1 LVEIIGTSGYRVN
14 AAQMRQGAHMLMI
27 SLTPAG
33 TVAHM
38 GSMEHGLPRSAVD
51 GCCGII
57 TGIISG

>member
-1 LVEIIGTSGYRVN
+1 
-14 AAQMRQGAHMLMI
+14 MLMI

-38 GSMEHGLPRSAVD
+38 SAMEHGLPRSAVD